1 MSGPPLQLHVRFNVR
16 FVTIAI
22 SAQLKAKQ
30 KNKMDRLGSENTTFV
45 KREKTLLYIVFFTKM
60 GHSQHLNCI
69 FSFFSK
75 NLAK

>member
-1 MSGPPLQLHVRFNVR
+1 MSGPPLQLHVSFNVR

-45 KREKTLLYIVFFTKM
+45 NREKTLLYIVFLQKWVI
-60 GHSQHLNCI
+60 LNI
-69 FSFFSK
+69 LIVYFRSFQK
-75 NLAK
+75 I

>member
-45 KREKTLLYIVFFTKM
+45 NREKALLYIVFLQKWVI
-60 GHSQHLNCI
+60 LNI
-69 FSFFSK
+69 LIVYFRSLQK
-75 NLAK
+75 I

>member
-45 KREKTLLYIVFFTKM
+45 NREKTLLYIVFLQKWVI
-60 GHSQHLNCI
+60 LNI
-69 FSFFSK
+69 LIVYFRSFQK
-75 NLAK
+75 I

>member
-45 KREKTLLYIVFFTKM
+45 NREKALLYIVFLQKWVI
-60 GHSQHLNCI
+60 LNI
-69 FSFFSK
+69 LIVYFRSFQK
-75 NLAK
+75 I